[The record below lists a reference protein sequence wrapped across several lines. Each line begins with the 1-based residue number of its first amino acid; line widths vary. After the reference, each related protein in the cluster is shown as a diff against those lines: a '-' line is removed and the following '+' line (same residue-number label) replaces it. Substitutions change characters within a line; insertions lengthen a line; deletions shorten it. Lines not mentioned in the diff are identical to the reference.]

1 MHTQSAA
8 FWRQYMDAMNQ
19 LFQTAMRDPAPI
31 VDLTPFNRFQFTMS
45 ALLKVIQG
53 TVPET
58 ALQTLPAF
66 IQADQQMAEQLAAEL
81 LAARGQPAMACSDKL
96 NELFIDYFAASLAL
110 LTEWV
115 TTFPE
120 SALIHLS
127 PLYELFQQF
136 ACSIEQFAGEA
147 GEPVQQALN
156 AFWVALGP
164 GRSD

>member
-1 MHTQSAA
+1 MHRQSAA

-31 VDLTPFNRFQFTMS
+31 VDLTPFNLFQFKMS
-45 ALLKVIQG
+45 ALLQIIQG
-53 TVPET
+53 TVPEA

-81 LAARGQPAMACSDKL
+81 LAARGQSAMACSEKL
-96 NELFIDYFAASLAL
+96 SGLFMDYFAAAMAL

-115 TTFPE
+115 TAFPE
-120 SALIHLS
+120 NALPHLS
-127 PLYELFQQF
+127 PLYDLFQQF
-136 ACSIEQFAGEA
+136 ARSIEQFANEA
-147 GEPVQQALN
+147 GEPVRQTLN

-164 GRSD
+164 GRLD